1 MNMKAKELFS
11 TFAQKLR
18 PRAIE
23 KFKKA
28 YCFSVIRKPT
38 AFLLDISNSAAE
50 HVGYA
55 ASGFSAVR
63 YWCF

>member
-11 TFAQKLR
+11 TLAQKLR

-28 YCFSVIRKPT
+28 YCFSLIRKP
-38 AFLLDISNSAAE
+38 AVFLL
-50 HVGYA
+50 
-55 ASGFSAVR
+55 
-63 YWCF
+63 